1 MRKSQH
7 LASDP
12 GQLQY
17 SHQRNMRYAGSKSP
31 ASLETDSLPEPHLCK
46 LMSHEQGVIGLGNM
60 ISTVQYSMLL
70 DTLLI

>member
-17 SHQRNMRYAGSKSP
+17 SHQRNMRYASSK
-31 ASLETDSLPEPHLCK
+31 EKSLPEPHVCK
-46 LMSHEQGVIGLGNM
+46 LMSHEQGVIALGNM
-60 ISTVQYSMLL
+60 ISTVHYSMLH
-70 DTLLI
+70 DTTHC